1 MKPAQSIPDGRFGVS
16 SSLHSMLT
24 FSSIVT
30 AGKKG
35 FMSTAKPLS
44 GIRVVEL
51 GQLLAGPFTGA
62 ILGYFGAEVIKIEPP
77 GGAPLRQWREVHN
90 GTSFWYRSLGR
101 NKKSVVLDL
110 KTEKGRD
117 VTRRL
122 LKTADVVIENFRPGT
137 MEKWALGPADIKPDN
152 PGLIYARISGYG
164 QTGPF
169 SQKPGYASVTEG
181 YGGFRYINGH
191 KDEPPVRPNIS
202 LGDTVAAIHAALG
215 VTLAIIQR
223 HQSNEGQVVD
233 VALYE
238 SVFNLLEGIIPEYD
252 GAGVIREPS
261 GSTITGIV
269 PTNTYRCADG
279 KFVVIGGNGDS
290 IFKRLMLEAERPDI
304 ANDPALAQN
313 PGRVIHQQRIDD
325 ALSGWC
331 AAHTSTEIIDR
342 LETAKVPVGP
352 IYNVA
357 DMLEDPHYN
366 ARGLFETVEIDGK
379 PLKIP
384 AIMPRLSDSP
394 GGTEWAGGDV
404 GAHKNEVLSELLG
417 MSDDEIADL

>member
-1 MKPAQSIPDGRFGVS
+1 
-16 SSLHSMLT
+16 
-24 FSSIVT
+24 
-30 AGKKG
+30 
-35 FMSTAKPLS
+35 MSTAKPLS
-44 GIRVVEL
+44 GIRVIEL

-77 GGAPLRQWREVHN
+77 GGDPLRQWREVHN
-90 GTSFWYRSLGR
+90 DTSFWYRSLGR

-110 KTEKGRD
+110 KTENGRD

-137 MEKWALGPADIKPDN
+137 MEKWALGPEDIKPDN

-181 YGGFRYINGH
+181 YAGFRYINGH

-223 HQSNEGQVVD
+223 YHSNEGQVVD

-252 GAGVIREPS
+252 GAGLIREPS

-366 ARGLFETVEIDGK
+366 ARGLFETVEIDGE

-394 GGTEWAGGDV
+394 GGTEWPGGDV
-404 GAHKNEVLSELLG
+404 GAHTHEVLSELLG
-417 MSDDEIADL
+417 MSDDEIDHL

>member
-1 MKPAQSIPDGRFGVS
+1 
-16 SSLHSMLT
+16 
-24 FSSIVT
+24 
-30 AGKKG
+30 
-35 FMSTAKPLS
+35 MSTAKPLS

-77 GGAPLRQWREVHN
+77 GGDPLRQWREVHN

-110 KTEKGRD
+110 KTEGARG

-137 MEKWALGPADIKPDN
+137 MEKWALGPEDIKPDN

-181 YGGFRYINGH
+181 YAGFRYINGH

-223 HQSNEGQVVD
+223 HQS
-233 VALYE
+233 
-238 SVFNLLEGIIPEYD
+238 
-252 GAGVIREPS
+252 
-261 GSTITGIV
+261 
-269 PTNTYRCADG
+269 
-279 KFVVIGGNGDS
+279 K
-290 IFKRLMLEAERPDI
+290 
-304 ANDPALAQN
+304 
-313 PGRVIHQQRIDD
+313 
-325 ALSGWC
+325 
-331 AAHTSTEIIDR
+331 
-342 LETAKVPVGP
+342 
-352 IYNVA
+352 
-357 DMLEDPHYN
+357 
-366 ARGLFETVEIDGK
+366 
-379 PLKIP
+379 
-384 AIMPRLSDSP
+384 
-394 GGTEWAGGDV
+394 
-404 GAHKNEVLSELLG
+404 
-417 MSDDEIADL
+417 